1 MRVALIRKAYTPFGG
16 AERHVDRFLGVLLE
30 RGHEVHLF
38 TARWRVSGPPREGF
52 RVVRVPVIR
61 GARWAE
67 AWSFAVRAS
76 RLAAEGGYDLVHS
89 FDRVRRCD
97 VYRAGDG
104 VHREWLRRR
113 RAAQPAW
120 RRAIPSLNPLH
131 LVYLALER
139 GLFEGRAKA
148 IVANSERGKAEIL
161 AHYRADP
168 NRIRVIYN
176 GVDLDR
182 FRPPDA
188 DGRNKARAHAG
199 FAGDDRMVLFVGSG
213 FARKGVEA
221 AVRALARLGARSRG
235 RTSLVVVG
243 RGDAGPYQ
251 RLASSLGIG
260 DRVRFVGPST
270 DVTTWYHAADLLLLP
285 TLYDPFANVCLEA
298 LACGVPVV
306 TSAANGAAEILTEE
320 TGVVVEAASDVAGV
334 AAGGDTVLG
343 WGPSRAGACRRV
355 AERYSLE
362 RHLRETLSLYEAV
375 RASSRR

>member
-16 AERHVDRFLGVLLE
+16 AERHVDRFVDALLS
-30 RGHEVHLF
+30 RACEVHLF
-38 TARWRVSGPPREGF
+38 AAQWGETGQSRNGLVLH
-52 RVVRVPVIR
+52 RVPIVR
-61 GARWAE
+61 ATRWAE

-97 VYRAGDG
+97 IYRAGDG

-120 RRAIPSLNPLH
+120 RRSIPSLNPLH

-139 GLFEGRAKA
+139 GLFEGRARA

-168 NRIRVIYN
+168 NRVRVIYN

-199 FAGDDRMVLFVGSG
+199 FAGDDRVALFVGSG

-221 AVRALARLGARSRG
+221 AVRALARPGVRSCG

-243 RGDAGPYQ
+243 RGDGGPYQ

-285 TLYDPFANVCLEA
+285 TVYDPFANVCLEA

-320 TGVVVEAASDVAGV
+320 TGVVVEAASDVMGF
-334 AAGGDTVLG
+334 AAAVDAVLE
-343 WGPSRAGACRRV
+343 WGPSRAAACRRV

-362 RHLRETLSLYEAV
+362 RHLREMLSLYEAV
-375 RASSRR
+375 RASSR